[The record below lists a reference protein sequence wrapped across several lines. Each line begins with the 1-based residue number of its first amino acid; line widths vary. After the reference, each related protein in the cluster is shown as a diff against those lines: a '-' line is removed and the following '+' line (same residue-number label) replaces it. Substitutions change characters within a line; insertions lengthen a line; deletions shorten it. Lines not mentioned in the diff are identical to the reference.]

1 MDIMGKINEFL
12 NNEELVN
19 FFMVKGYRPTIEN
32 GWFVLI
38 DNNKNK
44 SEKMK
49 VFNDLNN
56 SKRIRFKGKNWAFS
70 INKNNE
76 NKLYLDHLLIGNVE
90 KDEYD
95 FIMRHNIDENN
106 NDQFIIKLIDEKNKK
121 HIYEINENEINIERI
136 TIKDKNYS
144 ESHSI
149 KDYIDQNVE
158 YEHENFSFCKD
169 ENNKVKIKDDSMEY
183 AKDCIKEFLILEK
196 SYITITNYIEKR
208 IPFITECINECNA
221 IRELNV
227 KPYEIKRQNDD
238 KNKTYQ
244 KKIG

>member
-106 NDQFIIKLIDEKNKK
+106 NNQFIIKLIDDKNKK
-121 HIYEINENEINIERI
+121 HIYEINEDEINIERI

-149 KDYIDQNVE
+149 KDYINQNVE
-158 YEHENFSFCKD
+158 YEHENFSFYKD
-169 ENNKVKIKDDSMEY
+169 ENNKVKIKDDSIEY

-196 SYITITNYIEKR
+196 S
-208 IPFITECINECNA
+208 
-221 IRELNV
+221 
-227 KPYEIKRQNDD
+227 
-238 KNKTYQ
+238 
-244 KKIG
+244 

>member
-1 MDIMGKINEFL
+1 MDIMRKINEFL
-12 NNEELVN
+12 NDEELVN

-38 DNNKNK
+38 DNNKNR

-106 NDQFIIKLIDEKNKK
+106 NDQFIIKLIDDKNKK
-121 HIYEINENEINIERI
+121 HIYEINEDEINIERI

-158 YEHENFSFCKD
+158 YEHENFSFYKD

>member
-1 MDIMGKINEFL
+1 MDIMRKINEFL
-12 NNEELVN
+12 NDEELVN

-38 DNNKNK
+38 DNNKNR

-106 NDQFIIKLIDEKNKK
+106 NDQFIIKLIDDKNKK
-121 HIYEINENEINIERI
+121 HIYEINEDEINIERI

-158 YEHENFSFCKD
+158 YEHENFSFYKD

-208 IPFITECINECNA
+208 IPFITKCINECNA

-227 KPYEIKRQNDD
+227 KQV
-238 KNKTYQ
+238 
-244 KKIG
+244 GS

>member
-106 NDQFIIKLIDEKNKK
+106 NNQFIIKLIDDKNKK
-121 HIYEINENEINIERI
+121 HIYEINEDEINIERI
-136 TIKDKNYS
+136 TIKVKNYS

-149 KDYIDQNVE
+149 KDYINQNVE
-158 YEHENFSFCKD
+158 YEHENFSFYKD
-169 ENNKVKIKDDSMEY
+169 ENNKVKIKDDSIEY

-208 IPFITECINECNA
+208 IPFITECINECNV

-227 KPYEIKRQNDD
+227 KPYEIKRQNDEE
-238 KNKTYQ
+238 NKTYQ

>member
-1 MDIMGKINEFL
+1 MDIMGKIHEFL
-12 NNEELVN
+12 NDEELVN

-38 DNNKNK
+38 DNNINK
-44 SEKMK
+44 SEKMI
-49 VFNDLNN
+49 VLNDLNN

-70 INKNNE
+70 VNKNNE
-76 NKLYLDHLLIGNVE
+76 GKLYLDHLLIGNVE

-106 NDQFIIKLIDEKNKK
+106 KNQFIIKLIDDKNRK
-121 HIYEINENEINIERI
+121 HIYEVNEDEVNIERI
-136 TIKDKNYS
+136 TIKDKNHS

-149 KDYIDQNVE
+149 KDYIDQTVE
-158 YEHENFSFCKD
+158 YEHETFSFYKD
-169 ENNKVKIKDDSMEY
+169 ENNKVKIKDDSIEY
-183 AKDCIKEFLILEK
+183 AKECIKEFLILEK

-221 IRELNV
+221 IRTLNV
-227 KPYEIKRQNDD
+227 KPYEIKRQNVE
-238 KNKTYQ
+238 KNKTHQ

>member
-1 MDIMGKINEFL
+1 MDIMRKINEFL
-12 NNEELVN
+12 NDEELVN

-106 NDQFIIKLIDEKNKK
+106 NDQFIIKLIDDKNKK
-121 HIYEINENEINIERI
+121 HIYEINEDEINIERI

-158 YEHENFSFCKD
+158 YEHENFSFYKD

-208 IPFITECINECNA
+208 IPFITKCINKCNA

>member
-12 NNEELVN
+12 NDEELVN

-38 DNNKNK
+38 DNNKNR

-106 NDQFIIKLIDEKNKK
+106 NDQFIIKLIDDKNKK
-121 HIYEINENEINIERI
+121 HIYEINEDEINIERI

-158 YEHENFSFCKD
+158 YEHENFSFYKD

-208 IPFITECINECNA
+208 IPFITKCINECNA

>member
-1 MDIMGKINEFL
+1 MDIMRKINEFL
-12 NNEELVN
+12 NDEELVN

-38 DNNKNK
+38 DNNKNR

-106 NDQFIIKLIDEKNKK
+106 NDQFIIKLIDDKNKK
-121 HIYEINENEINIERI
+121 HIYEINEDEINIERI

-158 YEHENFSFCKD
+158 YEHENFSFYKD

-208 IPFITECINECNA
+208 IPFITKCINECNA